1 MQEQIPNEIG
11 ENSLAIHLFHQGTN
25 AKTYEY
31 MGAHFCRQ
39 GDCNQAVFRVW
50 APHARSISVVG
61 DFNNWNVQDAPMH
74 KVSDGIWE
82 AVVNGVSEYDNY
94 KFAII
99 SASGETLLK
108 SDPYGFHFETRP
120 ANSSRLYRLDGYD
133 WKDTAWR
140 DEKFSTNQYNQPL
153 NIYEINLSS
162 WKKYDDGNPFSYKK
176 LGDELIPYVKKMGYT
191 HIELMPISE
200 YPFDGSWGYQVTGYF
215 APSSRFGTPKD
226 FMRFVDRCHQAK
238 IGIILDWVPAHFP
251 RDAYALADFDGEACY
266 EYADPRKGE
275 HKEWGT
281 KVFDYGKHEVC
292 SFLIS
297 NAVYWFD
304 VYHIDGLRVDA
315 VASML
320 YLDYNRKDGEWVPN
334 KNGGKENLEAVGFLR
349 RLNETV
355 FGMFPDAMM
364 IAEEST
370 AWPMVS
376 RPTYS
381 GGLGFNY
388 KWNMG
393 WMNDVLGYMQTDPYD
408 RPKHH
413 DNLTFSFFY
422 AFSENF
428 ILPISHDELVYGKGS
443 LYRKMPGSPEQK
455 MAGIRAFMGYMMA
468 HPGKKLNFM
477 GTEFAQENEW
487 NYETGLD
494 WNLLNQPEHQAMQ
507 MFFCRLNHFYLQN
520 SPLWE
525 DDFTWNGFSWISNDD
540 YRQSVISFRRF
551 NKSGEEI
558 IIVCNFQPVQRE
570 KYRIGAPLA
579 AEYHEVFNTDAKEFG
594 GSGVRNS
601 GEIPVLP
608 IPMHGFA
615 QSMELTLPPLSVL
628 YIRPKR
634 YPQITKAKQNLTA
647 ENKAAD

>member
-1 MQEQIPNEIG
+1 MQEQIPMEKG

-31 MGAHFCRQ
+31 MGAHFCCADRFGQ
-39 GDCNQAVFRVW
+39 VVFRVW
-50 APHARSISVVG
+50 APHAQSVSVVG
-61 DFNNWNVQDAPMH
+61 DFNKWNAESCPME

-82 AVVNGVSEYDNY
+82 TVVDGVAEYDNY
-94 KFAII
+94 KYAIVT
-99 SASGETLLK
+99 AQGETLMK

-120 ANSSRLYRLDGYD
+120 ANSSKLYRLDGYNWHDAD
-133 WKDTAWR
+133 WRQKKSA
-140 DEKFSTNQYNQPL
+140 SNQYHQPL

-162 WKKYDDGNPFSYKK
+162 WRKYEDGNPFSYEK
-176 LGDELIPYVKKMGYT
+176 LADELIPYVKRMGYT

-200 YPFDGSWGYQVTGYF
+200 YPYDGSWGYQVTGYF

-226 FMRFVDRCHQAK
+226 FMKFIDRCHQEG
-238 IGIILDWVPAHFP
+238 IGVLLDWVPAHFP
-251 RDAYALADFDGEACY
+251 RDAYALADFDGEPCY

-281 KVFDYGKHEVC
+281 KVFDYGRDEVR

-304 VYHIDGLRVDA
+304 TYHVDGLRVDA

-320 YLDYNRKDGEWVPN
+320 YLDYNRKDGEWLPN
-334 KNGGKENLEAVGFLR
+334 KNGGKENLEAVEFLR

-455 MAGIRAFMGYMMA
+455 MAGIRAFLGYMMA

-477 GTEFAQENEW
+477 GTEFAQINEW

-494 WNLLNQPEHQAMQ
+494 WPLLQKPEHQIMQ
-507 MFFCRLNHFYLQN
+507 EFCRQINHFYLQN
-520 SPLWE
+520 RPFWE

-540 YRQSVISFRRF
+540 YRQSIISFRRF
-551 NKSGEEI
+551 DKSGEEI
-558 IIVCNFQPVQRE
+558 IVVCNFQPVQRE
-570 KYRIGAPLA
+570 GYRIGAPLA
-579 AEYHEVFNTDAKEFG
+579 AEYYEVFNTDAREFG
-594 GSGVRNS
+594 GGGVGNH
-601 GEIPVLP
+601 GAIPVSP

-615 QSMELTLPPLSVL
+615 QSMELTIPGLSVL
-628 YIRPKR
+628 YIRPRKIER
-634 YPQITKAKQNLTA
+634 KKKIT
-647 ENKAAD
+647 ADSGS